1 MFSSF
6 DRADDTSILGTG
18 ALFRDSPR
26 PFDSATDDD
35 DHRGSTDSMASVK
48 NENSQR
54 PAATMYA
61 TRSTNKKKKGSSMPE
76 RPVPAAQ
83 QSSASSKGKGRS
95 SRTSTGPSNADED
108 EHQSL
113 SPPSGSKGKGKAGS
127 HPPLPGFTSVEN
139 DDASHHPL
147 CLQIT
152 PTLPNFR
159 VPDADV
165 LRSIAS
171 GSRLPG
177 EKAPH
182 QLTSGNAISDAQHGY
197 SRNSSGDQNLHA
209 TGSGSLEANDRDSQ
223 A

>member
-26 PFDSATDDD
+26 PFDSAADDD
-35 DHRGSTDSMASVK
+35 DRRGSTDSMASVK
-48 NENSQR
+48 IEDSQR

-61 TRSTNKKKKGSSMPE
+61 TRSTNKKKRSSMPE
-76 RPVPAAQ
+76 PPVPAAQ

-95 SRTSTGPSNADED
+95 SRTPTGPSNADED

-127 HPPLPGFTSVEN
+127 HPPLTGFTSVEN

-152 PTLPNFR
+152 PTLPSFR

-165 LRSIAS
+165 LRLIAS

-182 QLTSGNAISDAQHGY
+182 QLTSGK
-197 SRNSSGDQNLHA
+197 
-209 TGSGSLEANDRDSQ
+209 
-223 A
+223 